1 VVSIVARTQFADWR
15 DLRLKAT
22 DSPEYRSAVNKLAL
36 RIVKIEQ
43 EVTSALIAQE
53 ARLPADEPGVSET
66 VDAIQK
72 LLPAWQES
80 VMGDPVNMAQLNA
93 VFQQHLVQ
101 ISKLRARRAPRN
113 AILATELR
121 LGPDLLPLAE
131 RRLRDAKVYLSR
143 SAELDPLVLRMIR
156 QIKEYP
162 RGSDLAADI
171 IFAIDTA
178 IQTIVDEDA
187 VTLDRVYM
195 ESLTKLSQT
204 ISKSHGTML
213 QTDALVAQGNEIVG
227 RWWNAG
233 IGLLVAGPEYVP
245 LEWGDDGW
253 WHRVRADDGGD
264 TVGQSD
270 PG

>member
-80 VMGDPVNMAQLNA
+80 VMGDPVN
-93 VFQQHLVQ
+93 
-101 ISKLRARRAPRN
+101 
-113 AILATELR
+113 
-121 LGPDLLPLAE
+121 
-131 RRLRDAKVYLSR
+131 
-143 SAELDPLVLRMIR
+143 
-156 QIKEYP
+156 
-162 RGSDLAADI
+162 
-171 IFAIDTA
+171 
-178 IQTIVDEDA
+178 
-187 VTLDRVYM
+187 
-195 ESLTKLSQT
+195 SLTKLSQT